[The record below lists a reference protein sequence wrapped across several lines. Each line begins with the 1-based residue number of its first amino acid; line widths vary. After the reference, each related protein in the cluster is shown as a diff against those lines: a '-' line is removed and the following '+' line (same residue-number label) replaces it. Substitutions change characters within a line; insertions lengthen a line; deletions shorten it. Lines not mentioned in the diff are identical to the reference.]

1 MKNHRL
7 VVALTGLLL
16 LGSAAYAQKGDENQE
31 KKEQE
36 HFQAM
41 KQEMVKEFDAQI
53 GALQKVRD
61 CVGAAT
67 DHAGVKKC
75 REEEQAARKAFFETK
90 KQQRIKDIEQK
101 QKELESEKQELQKK
115 EPKP

>member
-1 MKNHRL
+1 MRANNSYL
-7 VVALTGLLL
+7 VGVA
-16 LGSAAYAQKGDENQE
+16 NQD

-41 KQEMVKEFDAQI
+41 KQDMVKEFDVQI
-53 GALQKVRD
+53 SALQKVRD
-61 CVGAAT
+61 CVSAAT

-75 REEEQAARKAFFETK
+75 REDEQAARKAFFETK

-101 QKELESEKQELQKK
+101 QKELESEKQELEKK
-115 EPKP
+115 EAK